1 MSLKSTMFV
10 ANWKMNGTSFNFKEV
25 SKVGVFLNKNLK
37 KYKKSIIFCP
47 PLPLLT
53 YFSKK
58 NVNSN
63 IQFGAQNISNTSLS
77 FGAATGS
84 ISASMVKTSGAEY
97 VILGHSESRSSGDS
111 FLMIKNKI
119 LHADKTKLKIIFCMG
134 ETLSQ
139 KKRSQSLAVL
149 KKQIIG
155 SVTKKINFNNIIFAY
170 EPVWSIGTGLVPSP
184 EYLEKT
190 FLFLNSYLKNNFKI
204 KSPKILYGGSVNP
217 ANIKGLRSIKA
228 CSGYLVGGAS
238 LKAKN
243 FIEIIKNYYN

>member
-1 MSLKSTMFV
+1 MFV

-58 NVNSN
+58 NANNN
-63 IQFGAQNISNTSLS
+63 IQFGAQNLSNTSLS

-84 ISASMVKTSGAEY
+84 ISASMAKTSGAEY

-119 LHADKTKLKIIFCMG
+119 LNADKTKLKIIFCMG

-139 KKRSQSLAVL
+139 K
-149 KKQIIG
+149 
-155 SVTKKINFNNIIFAY
+155 NIIFAY
-170 EPVWSIGTGLVPSP
+170 EPVWSIGTGLVPSS
-184 EYLEKT
+184 EYLEKI
-190 FLFLNSYLKNNFKI
+190 FLFLNNYLKKNFKI
-204 KSPKILYGGSVNP
+204 KSPKILYGGSVN
-217 ANIKGLRSIKA
+217 AVNIKDLRSIKA

>member
-58 NVNSN
+58 NANNN
-63 IQFGAQNISNTSLS
+63 IQFGAQNLSNTSLS

-84 ISASMVKTSGAEY
+84 ISASMAKTSGAEY

-119 LHADKTKLKIIFCMG
+119 LNADKTKLKIIFCMG

-139 KKRSQSLAVL
+139 KKKNQSLAVL
-149 KKQIIG
+149 KKQIVG
-155 SVTKKINFNNIIFAY
+155 SVSRKISFNNIIFIMC
-170 EPVWSIGTGLVPSP
+170 SISTILLVSI
-184 EYLEKT
+184 ENTL
-190 FLFLNSYLKNNFKI
+190 LSFKI
-204 KSPKILYGGSVNP
+204 FLIL
-217 ANIKGLRSIKA
+217 
-228 CSGYLVGGAS
+228 S
-238 LKAKN
+238 L
-243 FIEIIKNYYN
+243 

>member
-37 KYKKSIIFCP
+37 NIKIYYFCP

-58 NVNSN
+58 NANNN

-84 ISASMVKTSGAEY
+84 ISASMAKTSGAEY

-119 LHADKTKLKIIFCMG
+119 LHADKTKLK
-134 ETLSQ
+134 
-139 KKRSQSLAVL
+139 
-149 KKQIIG
+149 
-155 SVTKKINFNNIIFAY
+155 
-170 EPVWSIGTGLVPSP
+170 
-184 EYLEKT
+184 
-190 FLFLNSYLKNNFKI
+190 
-204 KSPKILYGGSVNP
+204 
-217 ANIKGLRSIKA
+217 
-228 CSGYLVGGAS
+228 
-238 LKAKN
+238 
-243 FIEIIKNYYN
+243 

>member
-58 NVNSN
+58 NANNN

-84 ISASMVKTSGAEY
+84 ISASMAKTSGAEY

-119 LHADKTKLKIIFCMG
+119 LHADKTKLKIIF
-134 ETLSQ
+134 
-139 KKRSQSLAVL
+139 
-149 KKQIIG
+149 
-155 SVTKKINFNNIIFAY
+155 AY
-170 EPVWSIGTGLVPSP
+170 EPVWSIGTGLVPSS

-190 FLFLNSYLKNNFKI
+190 FLFLNGYLKNNFKI
-204 KSPKILYGGSVNP
+204 KYPKILYGGSVN
-217 ANIKGLRSIKA
+217 AVNIKGLRSIKA

>member
-25 SKVGVFLNKNLK
+25 SKVGGFLNKNLK

-53 YFSKK
+53 YFSQR
-58 NVNSN
+58 NVNNN
-63 IQFGAQNISNTSLS
+63 IQLGAQNISNTSLS

-84 ISASMVKTSGAEY
+84 ISASMAKTSGAEY

-111 FLMIKNKI
+111 LLMIKKKI

-139 KKRSQSLAVL
+139 KKKNQSLAVL

-217 ANIKGLRSIKA
+217 TNIKGLRSIKA